1 MPVRRMMAGTRAR
14 RRPVAAELVRELQ
27 VERYR
32 YLQQQLHTV
41 NENVY
46 RFLTIY
52 QTLATTLVAGALA
65 LWVGYR
71 RWGIDPALAR
81 HGVVG
86 ILLLVSVV
94 AAFTVL
100 LIFVGILNWLDYR
113 HEECR
118 LTDEI
123 VYPGFRS
130 PPRTRNL
137 LRWYETWVLLF
148 IAVSVAV
155 MWVYALTVVLPAIR

>member
-1 MPVRRMMAGTRAR
+1 MTVRRM
-14 RRPVAAELVRELQ
+14 VAATRVRRGPEAAGLVRELQ
-27 VERYR
+27 VERYKF
-32 YLQQQLHTV
+32 LQQQLHTV

-71 RWGIDPALAR
+71 KWGIDPALAR
-81 HGVVG
+81 HGVIGV
-86 ILLLVSVV
+86 LVLVSVV
-94 AAFTVL
+94 AVFTVL

-113 HEECR
+113 YEECR

-148 IAVSVAV
+148 IAASLAFMWIYAAV
-155 MWVYALTVVLPAIR
+155 VVLPTMR

>member
-1 MPVRRMMAGTRAR
+1 MTAGPRAR
-14 RRPVAAELVRELQ
+14 RHPVAPDLARELQ
-27 VERYR
+27 IERYR

-71 RWGIDPALAR
+71 RWGIEPALAR

-86 ILLLVSVV
+86 ILVLTSVV

-113 HEECR
+113 REECR
-118 LTDEI
+118 LTDEV
-123 VYPGFRS
+123 VYPGFRL
-130 PPRTRNL
+130 PPRTSNL

-148 IAVSVAV
+148 IVASVV
-155 MWVYALTVVLPAIR
+155 FMWVYAVTVVLPTIH